1 MLARRLFSL
10 FFFLSFC
17 IKPSRLLIPDAAL
30 SSPADNDAVLAKLA
44 GGRPVRSA
52 RFVTAQQRG
61 PGANPSASQL
71 VRAVSA
77 VAVGG
82 GPASLE
88 HVPLDHTSLPTCGD
102 ACMEELLKVR
112 VSRPSNSLS

>member
-1 MLARRLFSL
+1 M
-10 FFFLSFC
+10 
-17 IKPSRLLIPDAAL
+17 
-30 SSPADNDAVLAKLA
+30 
-44 GGRPVRSA
+44 RSA
-52 RFVTAQQRG
+52 RFVGAQQRS
-61 PGANPSASQL
+61 PSANPSASQL

-77 VAVGG
+77 AAVGG

-112 VSRPSNSLS
+112 VSRPSNSLSLGVTLWPFL